1 MNIKAGTVVGLTY
14 ELKVSKEEDEIESA
28 PFSVE
33 VREADDPF
41 YFLFGQSGLPEKF
54 EELLE
59 GKKLNEEF
67 SFTLTTEEAYG
78 EADEELLVTLPVEQ
92 FSKERGFS
100 PSMLEE
106 GNFLPLVDENGY
118 PMQAKVLKNM
128 GDELLLDFN
137 HPLVGFDLHFEGKVI
152 EVRKATEKELEQGHL
167 EEDEEETEFIDG
179 ETPVVIGG
187 SEENN
192 TVEEAPTEENE
203 AETTD
208 TDE

>member
-1 MNIKAGTVVGLTY
+1 MEIKAGTVVSLTY
-14 ELKVSKEEDEIESA
+14 ELKISKEADEIESA

-33 VREADDPF
+33 VRDEEDPF
-41 YFLFGQSGLPEKF
+41 QFLFGQSGLPEKF

-59 GKKLNEEF
+59 GNKLKEEF
-67 SFTLTTEEAYG
+67 SFTLTTAEAYG
-78 EADEELLVTLPVEQ
+78 EADEELLVTMPVEQ
-92 FSKERGFS
+92 FSKERGFN

-128 GDELLLDFN
+128 GEELLLDFN

-167 EEDEEETEFIDG
+167 EEEETED
-179 ETPVVIGG
+179 
-187 SEENN
+187 
-192 TVEEAPTEENE
+192 
-203 AETTD
+203 
-208 TDE
+208 